1 MQEALLNWGKELIIV
16 GETTLKTRN
25 PTNHVQPNNLSLPKH
40 NHLDHINQPN
50 NNIPNPAIQNIATL
64 HVQNSHN
71 HTIHPNQASTTS
83 NLNYTLRTIHDQPS
97 QNEPFFY

>member
-1 MQEALLNWGKELIIV
+1 MS
-16 GETTLKTRN
+16 N

>member
-1 MQEALLNWGKELIIV
+1 MS
-16 GETTLKTRN
+16 N

-71 HTIHPNQASTTS
+71 HTIHPNQAIAPLINDPLLTYRA
-83 NLNYTLRTIHDQPS
+83 LLCRI
-97 QNEPFFY
+97 